1 VKKFAVVTLFPEVI
15 DCWLQSSVIGRAR
28 GRVFD
33 VLYVNPR
40 DFAKDKY
47 RSVDDYMFGGG
58 SGMLM
63 KYDVLKPALDHA
75 KTLLQNPLVVALSA
89 GGKVLN
95 QEICMSLSSYEGDM
109 LFLCGHYEGMD
120 DRILDHVDLEL
131 SVGDYVLSGGE
142 LGAAVVMEA
151 VVRLLPGFVEKSENV
166 KKESFTNGLLEEP
179 QFTRPREYEDKE
191 VPEVLLSGHHEHIE
205 LWKREQRIKRTLLQ
219 RPDLIMSAKLE
230 PTDLEI
236 LRCVLADMEKVKKAV
251 FGE

>member
-1 VKKFAVVTLFPEVI
+1 
-15 DCWLQSSVIGRAR
+15 
-28 GRVFD
+28 

-179 QFTRPREYEDKE
+179 QFTRPREYEGKE
-191 VPEVLLSGHHEHIE
+191 VPEVLRSGHHERIE

-230 PTDLEI
+230 PTDLDV
-236 LRCVLADMEKVKKAV
+236 LRRVLADMEKVKKAV